1 MFHIVRVWWGAVDCR
16 HRNGEITGYAVR
28 YGEEGSSEGD
38 RTVLMVSSGNSSGGT
53 TIITGLAPATLYV
66 VQVAAVNSAGTGVY
80 SSATFVD
87 TKGKNKCAPRCCCF
101 YFLFFL
107 PRIVV
112 GLDARV
118 YTVSE
123 SDRAVEICV
132 TASAGNAQRCP
143 YVHPFQVNLA
153 TTGKTAGMNNSGTSE

>member
-66 VQVAAVNSAGTGVY
+66 VQIAAVNSAGTGVY

-87 TKGKNKCAPRCCCF
+87 TKGKNKCAPRCCF
-101 YFLFFL
+101 
-107 PRIVV
+107 
-112 GLDARV
+112 
-118 YTVSE
+118 
-123 SDRAVEICV
+123 
-132 TASAGNAQRCP
+132 
-143 YVHPFQVNLA
+143 
-153 TTGKTAGMNNSGTSE
+153 